1 MELAVSEA
9 ISTIMVAVP
18 ITAIMVSEPIST
30 ITVAVPITAIMVP
43 IAATGVVV
51 VVWPSL
57 PISRHPEIAPVR
69 LRPISVNPT
78 VVRTGARGPLVYI
91 GRDWRVRSAVA
102 SNVDTD

>member
-30 ITVAVPITAIMVP
+30 TIMVPIAAIMVP

-51 VVWPSL
+51 VIWPSL
-57 PISRHPEIAPVR
+57 PISRHPEIAAVR
-69 LRPISVNPT
+69 LRPIAVNPT
-78 VVRTGARGPLVYI
+78 VIRTGAGRPFVYI

-102 SNVDTD
+102 SN